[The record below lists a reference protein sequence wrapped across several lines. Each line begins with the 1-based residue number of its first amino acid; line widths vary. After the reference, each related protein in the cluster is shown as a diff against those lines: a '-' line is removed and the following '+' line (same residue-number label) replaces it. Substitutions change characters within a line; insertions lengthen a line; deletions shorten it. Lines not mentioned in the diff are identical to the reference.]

1 MLAKLLKHDIKKTS
15 RSLGVYYGILL
26 LLAIGTRLLEW
37 LSSIFK
43 PVGSLY
49 ALIIFAFVLALIGIF
64 FYTFALSII
73 SFYKEFIKDEGYL
86 MHTLP
91 VSKNQLVGSKLLT
104 AIIAMIVTFVLS
116 ISALGIAFYTPHC
129 LDEVIAT
136 LQTLIQKQL
145 GVSFELVMIGF
156 LLYMLLSYVY
166 QILFFYLSIALGQT
180 RSANKLMYSVVF
192 GIALN
197 VVIQIIMTLMLLA
210 ISLFEPAVLGSELT
224 VEAFGWVMIPSTIM
238 TLALAVA
245 FFFATGYI
253 FKRKLNME

>member
-1 MLAKLLKHDIKKTS
+1 MNNKKGFTLIELL
-15 RSLGVYYGILL
+15 
-26 LLAIGTRLLEW
+26 
-37 LSSIFK
+37 
-43 PVGSLY
+43 
-49 ALIIFAFVLALIGIF
+49 
-64 FYTFALSII
+64 
-73 SFYKEFIKDEGYL
+73 
-86 MHTLP
+86 
-91 VSKNQLVGSKLLT
+91 
-104 AIIAMIVTFVLS
+104 AMIVTFVLS

-166 QILFFYLSIALGQT
+166 QILFFYLSITLGQT

-192 GIALN
+192 GIELN

-224 VEAFGWVMIPSTIM
+224 VEAFGWVTIPSTIM

-245 FFFATGYI
+245 FFMATGYT

>member
-15 RSLGVYYGILL
+15 RSLVVYYGILL

-116 ISALGIAFYTPHC
+116 ILALGIAFYTPHC

-136 LQTLIQKQL
+136 LQALIQKQL

-156 LLYMLLSYVY
+156 LLYMLLSYIY